1 MAIVLDAMGS
11 DDFPNP
17 EIDAAFLAAEQLQT
31 EIILVG
37 QEEKLTPLMDK
48 HPPTSKVR
56 VVHAP
61 EILEMTDKPARNAR
75 RKADNSMAIGM
86 DLVKTG
92 QADAF
97 VTAGNTGGAMANGL
111 FRLGRIRGVK
121 RPALTTVLPTKTG
134 AAVAVD
140 IGANAD
146 CKPQFLL
153 QFGIMGSI
161 YAEKVIGIPSPRVG
175 LLSNG
180 EEEGK
185 GNSLVKETFPL
196 IKESSLNFIGNV
208 EPKEL
213 FGGDVDVVVFDG
225 FTGNVLIKTSE
236 AVSKL
241 LLDILK
247 TELSSSLRTKAGAAL
262 AMPAFQEVKT
272 RLDPRQVGAAPLLGI
287 NGLVFVGHGRSDAT
301 ALVNAI
307 KLAHQAVEADFLP
320 TLKQAI
326 QEELTS
332 GPSDPG
338 DSE

>member
-11 DDFPNP
+11 DDYPNP

-37 QEEKLTPLMDK
+37 QEEKLTPLMEK
-48 HPPTSKVR
+48 HPPTPKVR
-56 VVHAP
+56 IVHAP

-161 YAEKVIGIPSPRVG
+161 YAEKVIGVSSPRVG

-196 IKESSLNFIGNV
+196 FKASSLNFIGNV

-247 TELSSSLRTKAGAAL
+247 SELSASLRTKAGAAL

-301 ALVNAI
+301 ALINAI

-326 QEELTS
+326 QGELTS